1 MAIHLLYVKE
11 GRDRCSASLAISS
24 LIICIILRYLAVD
37 QKPVSGRE
45 QGIATQDGFFSQSH
59 KEEEEP

>member
-11 GRDRCSASLAISS
+11 ERDRCSCQFGHFASSS
-24 LIICIILRYLAVD
+24 CIILRYLAVD

-45 QGIATQDGFFSQSH
+45 QGIATQDGFLSQSH